1 MVAAGLVSEGAT
13 AKEFTDEACWWE
25 GFVGDGGYVF
35 EEFEQTVGFAVFFT
49 VLGHELKERFGLLL
63 DDGEFEEHCCVK
75 HHISILLIGKYP
87 LIFTV
92 TYRGPSVYSVL
103 CVDSSVF
110 VIANDTAQKAVICC
124 GYVIMVVEQDGCQ
137 RRYIYFELLFCRYL

>member
-63 DDGEFEEHCCVK
+63 DDGEFEEHGSVE
-75 HHISILLIGKYP
+75 HYVGVFLVGEYPFVLSSAYRWPATNSILRRNSTILIVSNDATQQT
-87 LIFTV
+87 II
-92 TYRGPSVYSVL
+92 
-103 CVDSSVF
+103 SSWDIV
-110 VIANDTAQKAVICC
+110 
-124 GYVIMVVEQDGCQ
+124 MVV
-137 RRYIYFELLFCRYL
+137 

>member
-25 GFVGDGGYVF
+25 GFVGDGRYVF

-63 DDGEFEEHCCVK
+63 DDGEFEEHGSVE
-75 HHISILLIGKYP
+75 HYVGVFLVGEYPFAFSISYGW
-87 LIFTV
+87 
-92 TYRGPSVYSVL
+92 PSVYGFL
-103 CVDSSVF
+103 CAHGSVF
-110 VIANDTAQKAVICC
+110 VVADDASQQTVVGS
-124 GYVIMVVEQDGCQ
+124 GYVVVAVEQDGCQ
-137 RRYIYFELLFCRYL
+137 C